1 VFIRREKSV
10 QSFFSCKFLPKIL
23 AIQTERFLSL
33 HFTEKMGNLA
43 KGDFVTLQ
51 KLNEFFV

>member
-1 VFIRREKSV
+1 V